1 MRRQWDRRDNVKLGW
16 DVTYRQ
22 DWLTWLIVARIT
34 EESSEDYGGMDF
46 KSDNGP
52 PTTLLDTALLVVADH
67 LLLVQSAAS

>member
-34 EESSEDYGGMDF
+34 EESSEDYGAGMDF
-46 KSDNGP
+46 QSDTGP
-52 PTTLLDTALLVVADH
+52 LLFSQQLAKTNNSKLSCYLVG
-67 LLLVQSAAS
+67 